1 MSSLTSNVNTQTIV
15 FVGDTNTGKT
25 SFARQ
30 LLTNEYPNKHIPTMG
45 FEMFPIQTLNS
56 SYRILDT
63 AGKDSLGGLRDG
75 YYINANFIFIFLTT
89 KTLNSF
95 YYWFHSTYDIC
106 KDKAKY
112 RIILSKSDLN
122 TEKNEETI
130 ATFCF
135 RVNIPMFQI
144 TTEDLK
150 QDGILEEIIQGRSIM

>member
-45 FEMFPIQTLNS
+45 YEVLPINTSES

-106 KDKAKY
+106 KNKAKY
-112 RIILSKSDLN
+112 RIILSKSDLITKKDEENIAKIYLN
-122 TEKNEETI
+122 T
-130 ATFCF
+130 
-135 RVNIPMFQI
+135 NIPMFQI

-150 QDGILEEIIQGRSIM
+150 QDGILEEIIEGRSIM